1 VSGFDHFFQIADAAF
16 VAVFVLFGSFVFK
29 IFTQVAERA
38 CALDLLDQLG
48 HQLQLAVVQLLLHHF
63 NVLCGQI
70 VMHSFSFP
78 FMLPCSC
85 LRLYAV

>member
-1 VSGFDHFFQIADAAF
+1 MRGFNHALEIADAAA
-16 VAVFVLFGSFVFK
+16 VAVLRLLGGFVFK